1 MYKYL
6 EPVCPLFLR
15 LKPPEEGPFH
25 SKTGSFDGFQVVY
38 IHPQLLFML
47 YSTIV
52 YHLEVVDKI
61 LLSAAYTPVIPS
73 QLRCLN
79 V

>member
-6 EPVCPLFLR
+6 EPACPLFLGFT
-15 LKPPEEGPFH
+15 PPKEDPFH
-25 SKTGSFDGFQVVY
+25 SKSGSFGFQVVY
-38 IHPQLLFML
+38 FHPQLLL

-61 LLSAAYTPVIPS
+61 LVSAAYTPVIPS

-79 V
+79 I